1 MAIDPVNIPSIADVS
16 PGESLNS
23 ATNGGHANLHNVTKQ
38 LATDAATVV
47 NAILEKLGVEDRVL
61 GLLEN
66 DNSIPS
72 ADAERVQIYNRGDN
86 LEIRM
91 PSGEVFL
98 LVHNTGGLYVPPS
111 ATKVLPLQ
119 ILTTPITLRS
129 GTTPPQIGTTET
141 ELFTHAFAANE
152 LLTGDLLELVVTGFE
167 TGPSN
172 QARRIRVRLGPTA
185 SALTS
190 RTVLLDT
197 GSITNNNARTNWS
210 FGFEY
215 PLQIYIV
222 SGGSSGVVRPY
233 GTLTWSFNN
242 AFVNRDALNSA
253 GETSNLV
260 TQTEDVPAIGNI
272 DLSAACTLSVTV
284 EYGGTATG
292 YSFGLRQGRL
302 TRIRM

>member
-98 LVHNTGGLYVPPS
+98 LVH
-111 ATKVLPLQ
+111 
-119 ILTTPITLRS
+119 R
-129 GTTPPQIGTTET
+129 
-141 ELFTHAFAANE
+141 
-152 LLTGDLLELVVTGFE
+152 
-167 TGPSN
+167 
-172 QARRIRVRLGPTA
+172 
-185 SALTS
+185 
-190 RTVLLDT
+190 
-197 GSITNNNARTNWS
+197 
-210 FGFEY
+210 
-215 PLQIYIV
+215 
-222 SGGSSGVVRPY
+222 
-233 GTLTWSFNN
+233 
-242 AFVNRDALNSA
+242 
-253 GETSNLV
+253 
-260 TQTEDVPAIGNI
+260 
-272 DLSAACTLSVTV
+272 
-284 EYGGTATG
+284 
-292 YSFGLRQGRL
+292 
-302 TRIRM
+302 